1 MAHAALKRVPLAL
14 PLVAPVKGSIDAA
27 DFDPE
32 KYVNKLLK
40 DSSLHDLV
48 SRANQLSTE
57 VKALDGDMQMLVYE
71 NYNKFISATDTIRQA
86 CPLRNGCAVSNRCC
100 IHHDPPAALS
110 ARRCLPQLSAPSAP
124 ALELSP
130 APHRLAHGGRLSI
143 VREQMRPFLADVTSP
158 GADVTSWSLR
168 R

>member
-1 MAHAALKRVPLAL
+1 MQHGGIGMVHAALKRVPLAL
-14 PLVAPVKGSIDAA
+14 PLLAPVKGSIDAA

-110 ARRCLPQLSAPSAP
+110 ARRCLPP
-124 ALELSP
+124 ALRTVS
-130 APHRLAHGGRLSI
+130 ACAR
-143 VREQMRPFLADVTSP
+143 T
-158 GADVTSWSLR
+158 
-168 R
+168 